1 MKRRVDGFLKL
12 TRRRLLLPMAG
23 YRTLASQLFDKTRPP
38 THDTN
43 DNMLSL
49 NQRLELDPDLD
60 EMMDDGELEKDASDA
75 EKQVLVMS
83 ETIDL
88 LRRHLESQRKELQA
102 AYKTLREYEE
112 KKNDEHAKALEH
124 SSAHS
129 SYEKDLRDLRFNLEL
144 KHVALHEA
152 TVEKEQTLLE
162 LHKYKA
168 LTRELSDK
176 LDRLSNVQSMYHTS
190 LNQASVA
197 SSTQSTQSSLAYVPK
212 SERFDPAPAVDN
224 GTDFWKTQW
233 KEALKARK
241 TAPVRSPMNST
252 MTHIHYT
259 PEPSKAPSMK
269 IFSSPP
275 HGKRGYSDRDE
286 RIPAHRYIGLSS
298 RQSQL
303 VKECYKVVGN
313 KS

>member
-1 MKRRVDGFLKL
+1 MV
-12 TRRRLLLPMAG
+12 
-23 YRTLASQLFDKTRPP
+23 
-38 THDTN
+38 
-43 DNMLSL
+43 SL
-49 NQRLELDPDLD
+49 NQRLDMDPDLED
-60 EMMDDGELEKDASDA
+60 MDDIDVLNDASDA

-112 KKNDEHAKALEH
+112 KKTDEHVKALENQ
-124 SSAHS
+124 SAHTN
-129 SYEKDLRDLRFNLEL
+129 YEKDLRDLRFNLEL

-176 LDRLSNVQSMYHTS
+176 LDRLSNVQNMYHMS
-190 LNQASVA
+190 LNQASVGA
-197 SSTQSTQSSLAYVPK
+197 SSSHSMQSSLAYVPK
-212 SERFDPAPAVDN
+212 SERFDAAPLVDS
-224 GTDFWKTQW
+224 GSDFWKHQW
-233 KEALKARK
+233 KDALKARK
-241 TAPVRSPMNST
+241 TTPVRTTAMQAPSSQQQYHHAPSST
-252 MTHIHYT
+252 M
-259 PEPSKAPSMK
+259 EPTTKTPSMK

-275 HGKRGYSDRDE
+275 HGKRGVLCMMCMWLTLAAGYSDRDE
-286 RIPAHRYIGLSS
+286 RLPVHRFIGLNS